1 MRGGGRRGSGLAA
14 MGLTIVTR
22 NCRGGQA
29 GCLASGQ
36 KRAPS
41 MISHERGVYLATTY
55 SHRTFRP
62 TIIGAEAFHFRV
74 RNGTGWFHLA
84 LVTRGQRWVD
94 GVSFQ
99 HWDSGYLEP
108 CLSSFVCLRG
118 GVLWRDPLAD
128 IRMEPSDLIC
138 CCLFH

>member
-1 MRGGGRRGSGLAA
+1 MIAWRGRFAT
-14 MGLTIVTR
+14 MGLMIVTR
-22 NCRGGQA
+22 IVAA
-29 GCLASGQ
+29 GEVVIAAGRRDGCK

-62 TIIGAEAFHFRV
+62 TTIGAEAFHFRV

-94 GVSFQ
+94 SVSFQ

-108 CLSSFVCLRG
+108 CFSSSVCMSVGWSPSG
-118 GVLWRDPLAD
+118 G
-128 IRMEPSDLIC
+128 IRSLTSAWSLLI
-138 CCLFH
+138 